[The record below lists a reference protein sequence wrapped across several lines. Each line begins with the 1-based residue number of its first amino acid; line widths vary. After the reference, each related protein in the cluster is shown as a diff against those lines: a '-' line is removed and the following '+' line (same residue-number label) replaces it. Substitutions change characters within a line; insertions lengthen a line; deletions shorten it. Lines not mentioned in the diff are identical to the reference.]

1 MTLRDELL
9 QHLLTH
15 SFRTG
20 DFTLASGKKSN
31 YYINGKHTTL
41 NSRGAYL
48 VGRMFLA
55 MLANDV
61 PNAVGGLTLG
71 ADPIIGAM
79 LSLAGLEDLPLRGFI
94 VRKQTKEHG
103 TKSLV
108 EGELHKG
115 DRVIIIEDVVTT
127 GGSSLQAI
135 AAVKAVGCD
144 VRRVFAMVDRED
156 GGREALAAEGCR
168 LEAVFTAKE
177 LLEAAK

>member
-1 MTLRDELL
+1 MTLRGLLNKFAAIRGVPTPFLFHSAAHFREIHMTLRDELL

-31 YYINGKHTTL
+31 YYINGKATTL
-41 NSRGAYL
+41 DARGAYL

-55 MLANDV
+55 MMANDV

-94 VRKQTKEHG
+94 VR
-103 TKSLV
+103 
-108 EGELHKG
+108 
-115 DRVIIIEDVVTT
+115 
-127 GGSSLQAI
+127 
-135 AAVKAVGCD
+135 
-144 VRRVFAMVDRED
+144 VRCI
-156 GGREALAAEGCR
+156 GLGIGLS
-168 LEAVFTAKE
+168 KH
-177 LLEAAK
+177 